1 MGTRSAVAPVKNQSL
16 WRLPQMRQLLAISL
30 LGFTSFCL
38 TLAAVPT
45 WAHAGGVAESAA
57 GLPTTVMLAST
68 VLTQAAVPRLVTR
81 FGVGRTLAAGLVA
94 LGAPAPFCAL
104 SHQLAVLLPVAAVR
118 GCGFA
123 VLTVV
128 GATLTATV
136 APPDRHGESVG
147 LYGLAIAVPNLLGI
161 PAGVALTQLGG
172 FGWVAS
178 GAAIPVLAVPLA
190 LSLGRSIE
198 RNADNSGATVSSS
211 LSARRTVAVVLAPAM
226 VLLVVT
232 LAGGGLITYLPI
244 QRPSGVF
251 ATVVLLLFGACA
263 ALARWRVGAIADRVG
278 TTVLLPVSVGAG
290 AVGVL
295 LVAAGLAAGSSAD
308 ALVLVGA
315 VAAGAGY
322 GAVQNLTLVVAFLRA
337 GPGRSATASA
347 VWNAAFD
354 SGTAIGA
361 VAIGATAAAGLGVP
375 GAFAASAGLVAV
387 SLPLAWWMRP
397 AANRARCPSA
407 R

>member
-1 MGTRSAVAPVKNQSL
+1 MGTRSAVAPGKNQSL

-38 TLAAVPT
+38 TPAAVPT

-178 GAAIPVLAVPLA
+178 GATIPVLAVPLA

-251 ATVVLLLFGACA
+251 ATVVLLLFGASA

-278 TTVLLPVSVGAG
+278 TSVLLPVSVGAG
-290 AVGVL
+290 RWGCC
-295 LVAAGLAAGSSAD
+295 SS
-308 ALVLVGA
+308 
-315 VAAGAGY
+315 
-322 GAVQNLTLVVAFLRA
+322 LR
-337 GPGRSATASA
+337 GWPPGRRPMRSS
-347 VWNAAFD
+347 WW
-354 SGTAIGA
+354 
-361 VAIGATAAAGLGVP
+361 VP
-375 GAFAASAGLVAV
+375 S
-387 SLPLAWWMRP
+387 RP
-397 AANRARCPSA
+397 GQVMGRC
-407 R
+407 RT